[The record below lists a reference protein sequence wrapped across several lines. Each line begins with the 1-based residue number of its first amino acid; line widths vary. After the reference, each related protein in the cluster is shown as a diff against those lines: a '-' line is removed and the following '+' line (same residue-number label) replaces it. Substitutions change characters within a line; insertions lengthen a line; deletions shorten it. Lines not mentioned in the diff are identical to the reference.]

1 MARIVELL
9 YYPIKG
15 CAGISADD
23 AMLTMSGLA
32 NDRSFMVTSEQGVFR
47 TQRRDP
53 RLALIR
59 GAISFDGKRLTLR
72 APGREPLGVEVDT
85 TGPRRHVELFKTSFK
100 GIDQGHEAARWMS
113 AFLGVPSRLVRVP
126 PEHDRVTDG
135 LTPGTS
141 GFADSCAVHLLS
153 QSTLDLLN
161 NQLAK
166 RRAAPLPMNRFR
178 PNIVVGGWEESHVED
193 RARRIGI
200 GEAEL
205 GYAKPAIR
213 CSVTMIDQEAG
224 ARAGPEPLRTL
235 ASYRR
240 AAAGGLAFGSKLAV
254 LRPGKL
260 SVGDEV
266 NVSAWGQS
274 EL

>member
-85 TGPRRHVELFKTSFK
+85 TGPRRMLSCSRPRSKESTRGTRPRGGCRHS
-100 GIDQGHEAARWMS
+100 S
-113 AFLGVPSRLVRVP
+113 ACR
-126 PEHDRVTDG
+126 
-135 LTPGTS
+135 
-141 GFADSCAVHLLS
+141 AD
-153 QSTLDLLN
+153 
-161 NQLAK
+161 
-166 RRAAPLPMNRFR
+166 
-178 PNIVVGGWEESHVED
+178 
-193 RARRIGI
+193 
-200 GEAEL
+200 
-205 GYAKPAIR
+205 
-213 CSVTMIDQEAG
+213 
-224 ARAGPEPLRTL
+224 
-235 ASYRR
+235 
-240 AAAGGLAFGSKLAV
+240 
-254 LRPGKL
+254 
-260 SVGDEV
+260 
-266 NVSAWGQS
+266 
-274 EL
+274 